1 MIWQP
6 SRIRI
11 SCRFC
16 CLCTLGN
23 LQPSGR
29 KSVTPKMNAL
39 LGVSIDG
46 GFVHIVVSPPCT
58 FSQLHLGCQA
68 ILVGRV
74 SLSAG
79 SLSVGIVTSVSQSGG
94 MATLRPCHQYSQ
106 QLSSIFP
113 AIVINIPSN
122 CVLNIKNIENNL
134 AVKNLN

>member
-1 MIWQP
+1 MCIGKSAALVSHFP
-6 SRIRI
+6 
-11 SCRFC
+11 
-16 CLCTLGN
+16 LCTSGPKKVVF
-23 LQPSGR
+23 PSGR
-29 KSVTPKMNAL
+29 RSVTPKMNAL
-39 LGVSIDG
+39 SDVPMDG

-68 ILVGRV
+68 ILVARV

-113 AIVINIPSN
+113 AIVIDIHNN
-122 CVLNIKNIENNL
+122 CHQYSQQLCFKYS
-134 AVKNLN
+134 KH

>member
-6 SRIRI
+6 SRITI

-23 LQPSGR
+23 LQPSFAFSVVHVGPKKKVVFPSGR

-58 FSQLHLGCQA
+58 FSQLHLACQS

-113 AIVINIPSN
+113 AIVF
-122 CVLNIKNIENNL
+122 
-134 AVKNLN
+134 